1 MKQGYKRPVQ
11 VLSCLTSLL
20 ALGSGDCI
28 RAVLSFEFPGA
39 EWVGG
44 RDLCIIYANN
54 NVGVFFVL

>member
-1 MKQGYKRPVQ
+1 M
-11 VLSCLTSLL
+11 LSCLTSLL

-54 NVGVFFVL
+54 NVGGFFVL